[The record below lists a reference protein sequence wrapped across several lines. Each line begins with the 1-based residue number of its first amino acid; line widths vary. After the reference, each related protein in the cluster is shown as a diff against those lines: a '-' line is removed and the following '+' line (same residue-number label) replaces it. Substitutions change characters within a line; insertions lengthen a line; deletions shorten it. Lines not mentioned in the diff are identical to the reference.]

1 MPNVSLGRG
10 SARTINRGIGSNIKF
25 AEQPDM
31 TTANARKVT
40 DPDLYSRFSVS
51 VNSQNIVPNSTL
63 ITPGVIPTT
72 VEQFRGVP
80 GPLTIAGQ
88 FTIDGLPKRMELFF
102 RQLMNAPSANVTDIT
117 GAGIGDASSQTLLA
131 ATSLAAA
138 GVSLTTQPDADQ
150 GTIRLRV
157 TVSGTITIGGAA
169 IGTSN
174 PLQIRVSGTDY
185 SDQPVSEILTY
196 TATGSSTTASYFK
209 TVNANGIRPASS
221 GTVAG
226 ASVAVA
232 GTSYRK
238 GVQIV
243 SSPTYRQT
251 PGLTL
256 EVVNGQVTNTIVDGF
271 ITAFTFAGDRE
282 GNITYTFN
290 VGGRIFEAAINPEG
304 GINPILASSRGAT
317 AGGPYGS
324 GNFTAIQDGQ
334 VPFGGTGV
342 NLYATISGSRVKFPQ
357 LLRAS
362 VSLDNSTQFT
372 PRLGTVFQGVA
383 YNRQRIMVRLPEPQT
398 QALLKL
404 IRIRDRIQVE
414 LHREA
419 TVDDLKCDSEVISDH
434 KNYQKW
440 NKSVISLEDYIS
452 ILNFSEPVSSLDYT
466 ITEDENIKLL
476 DVIAD
481 PVAEDRIRAIELQD
495 LGDRLL
501 EVLNERECFILKA
514 IASGWTRKEIGEHLG
529 LNSQDISNRKLQAIK
544 KIKEHVKNDPELT
557 EVLKDMGLL

>member
-232 GTSYRK
+232 GTSNRK

-251 PGLTL
+251 PGLAL
-256 EVVNGQVTNTIVDGF
+256 EVVNGEVTNTIVDGF

-383 YNRQRIMVRLPEPQT
+383 YNRQRILTGELELEFHTDDTNIMNDYLAGRVWDDVEIALSNAGIGASPDETIFKFDQIQISEYPATPVESDDFIRLT
-398 QALLKL
+398 IRFTALPSGGNAADALTMQFFYDEIVTGRELSKANL
-404 IRIRDRIQVE
+404 VLRD
-414 LHREA
+414 L
-419 TVDDLKCDSEVISDH
+419 S
-434 KNYQKW
+434 
-440 NKSVISLEDYIS
+440 
-452 ILNFSEPVSSLDYT
+452 
-466 ITEDENIKLL
+466 
-476 DVIAD
+476 
-481 PVAEDRIRAIELQD
+481 
-495 LGDRLL
+495 
-501 EVLNERECFILKA
+501 
-514 IASGWTRKEIGEHLG
+514 
-529 LNSQDISNRKLQAIK
+529 
-544 KIKEHVKNDPELT
+544 
-557 EVLKDMGLL
+557 